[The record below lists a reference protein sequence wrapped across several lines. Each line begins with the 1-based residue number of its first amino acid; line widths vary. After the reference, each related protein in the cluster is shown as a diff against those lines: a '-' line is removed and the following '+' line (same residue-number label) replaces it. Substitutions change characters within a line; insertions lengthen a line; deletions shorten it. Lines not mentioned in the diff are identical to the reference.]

1 MNLANCPRCDR
12 VFQRSSER
20 KVCHACLMAEEEAL
34 AVIRSYVETH
44 PGCLKS
50 DLLQAIDLDEAI
62 LQRLLRDGRLAVLG
76 EAAAGLSAGCRKCG
90 APMVSVGDFCKSCAE
105 DLGRALQASALDV
118 SAFGR
123 TNGGDVGEVKSLAL
137 VKSFLRR
144 HPGASA
150 LAVEKATG
158 VASAAVLLFF
168 GEGRLGDLGSATS
181 GLRGR

>member
-1 MNLANCPRCDR
+1 MNLANCPRCHR

-20 KVCHACLMAEEEAL
+20 KVCQACLIDEEEAL
-34 AVIRSYVETH
+34 AAIRSYVETH
-44 PGCLKS
+44 PGCGKS
-50 DLLQAIDLDEAI
+50 DLLQALDLDEAI

-76 EAAAGLSAGCRKCG
+76 EAAVGLSAGCRKCG
-90 APMVSVGDFCKSCAE
+90 APMVSGGDFCKSCAE
-105 DLGRALQASALDV
+105 DLGRALQASALNV
-118 SAFGR
+118 SAVSR
-123 TNGGDVGEVKSLAL
+123 TNGGNVGEDKSLTL

-158 VASAAVLLFF
+158 VASAAVLLFY